1 MRDVVR
7 SETEVTE
14 VVEEDEVDR
23 TSRQKTI

>member
-1 MRDVVR
+1 MRDMVR

-23 TSRQKTI
+23 TSRQRTI

>member
-23 TSRQKTI
+23 TSRQRTI

>member
-23 TSRQKTI
+23 TLRQRTI